1 VAAIKET
8 PDKDAAAARLLRNQE
23 DIGNAVVP
31 LYGDDAGK
39 GLTVLLKQHILI
51 AVDLVEAGDEAR
63 FQTED
68 EKWSR
73 NVEEIATFLSGA
85 NPNWPKNVKDDGGVV
100 ARRYGA
106 VTTPHAFV
114 LDERRRLR
122 YRGRVAD
129 SRQASTVTVPYL
141 ELAVGDVLDGRQVAV
156 AETEPYGCSII
167 W

>member
-85 NPNWPKNVKDDGGVV
+85 NPKMAEERCPRSPQSASHSHQGGGRCPP
-100 ARRYGA
+100 AAGMG
-106 VTTPHAFV
+106 
-114 LDERRRLR
+114 ERC
-122 YRGRVAD
+122 RGVR
-129 SRQASTVTVPYL
+129 
-141 ELAVGDVLDGRQVAV
+141 
-156 AETEPYGCSII
+156 
-167 W
+167 